1 LHVHA
6 PKTLTPT
13 ATEYELTGQPTH
25 AAAAVA
31 PTVTRYV
38 PAEQSEHPTE
48 PLAALYFPATQAV
61 HVPLIASFMSAYV
74 NPALQVQA
82 PAAELELGAF
92 EFEGQAEQALEP
104 ATEYE
109 FTPQPTHAAA
119 AVAPTVTEYVPAPQ
133 SEQTALPTPV
143 LYFPATHNAHA
154 PAGPVLPAAQ
164 SYRHAVLAAAETPPA
179 AHAVHALAP
188 AVAENVP
195 AAQSVHAAS
204 PLLVLYFPATHNA
217 HVPGSPVLPAGQGP
231 VTQTLA
237 PAVDVK
243 NAGHVVHEDALGMV
257 VYLPAEQDTHVPGDT
272 NGMTSANERYP
283 PYWYKYKYRPLTTW
297 SQVTVNHTG
306 SYTFVIGLLTCDLH
320 ILFSGEFQARPSPIA
335 KYQLLES

>member
-92 EFEGQAEQALEP
+92 EFEGQAEQELAP
-104 ATEYE
+104 TASEYE
-109 FTPQPTHAAA
+109 FTGHAPQAAA
-119 AVAPTVTEYVPAPQ
+119 ADAPTVTEYVPAPQ
-133 SEQTALPTPV
+133 STHAALPV
-143 LYFPATHNAHA
+143 
-154 PAGPVLPAAQ
+154 
-164 SYRHAVLAAAETPPA
+164 
-179 AHAVHALAP
+179 
-188 AVAENVP
+188 
-195 AAQSVHAAS
+195 
-204 PLLVLYFPATHNA
+204 LVLYFPATHRTHA
-217 HVPGSPVLPAGQGP
+217 PTGPVLPASQG
-231 VTQTLA
+231 
-237 PAVDVK
+237 
-243 NAGHVVHEDALGMV
+243 N
-257 VYLPAEQDTHVPGDT
+257 
-272 NGMTSANERYP
+272 
-283 PYWYKYKYRPLTTW
+283 
-297 SQVTVNHTG
+297 
-306 SYTFVIGLLTCDLH
+306 
-320 ILFSGEFQARPSPIA
+320 
-335 KYQLLES
+335 